1 MRIIKS
7 AAGRFFSFYGEFSCN
22 RERGEKPACRRGD
35 FLFIEGI
42 GTDIVNVARI
52 RDITLR
58 RGARFLKRVFTESEL
73 EYCFKRKD
81 PYQCL
86 AARFAAKEAVF
97 KSLGTGLIGCRWTD
111 VEVVRS
117 GYSAP
122 VVQLGG
128 NAGKMAGGRGIARVL
143 VSISHDRGM
152 AVAFA
157 LAVKGGGPE

>member
-1 MRIIKS
+1 MI
-7 AAGRFFSFYGEFSCN
+7 
-22 RERGEKPACRRGD
+22 

-42 GTDIVNVARI
+42 GTDIVSVERI
-52 RDITLR
+52 RAIALR
-58 RGARFLKRVFTESEL
+58 RGARFLQRIFTEGEL

-86 AARFAAKEAVF
+86 AARFAAKEAVL
-97 KSLGTGLIGCRWTD
+97 KSLGTGLAGCRWTD

-117 GYSAP
+117 GSLPP
-122 VVQLGG
+122 VVHLGG
-128 NAGKMAGGRGIARVL
+128 NAGRLAGGMGIARVL

-157 LAVKGGGPE
+157 LAVKGGDQL